1 MGSYKE
7 SIDTNIMLRIIL
19 GDNMKQREAALKLLR
34 RTGTAFYLSNVAIA
48 EMVFVLEKLM
58 GYERADVR
66 ENLLRVLGA
75 YNNIDYEAEVLRKAL
90 DVYVEH
96 RSLSFDDCYLAEE
109 AAFKT
114 CEPLWTF
121 DHKLAVQSGVAKEVR

>member
-1 MGSYKE
+1 MSSYKE
-7 SIDTNIMLRIIL
+7 SIDTNVLLRIIL
-19 GDNMKQREAALKLLR
+19 GDNLKQREAALKLLK
-34 RTGTAFYLSNVAIA
+34 RTGTTFYLSNVAVA
-48 EMVFVLEKLM
+48 EVVFVLEKLI

-75 YNNIDYEAEVLRKAL
+75 YNNIEYEAEILRRAL

-96 RSLSFDDCYLAEE
+96 RSLSFDDCFLAEE
-109 AAFKT
+109 SAFKT
-114 CEPLWTF
+114 YEPLWTF